1 MKKKIKNFLWINLGV
16 MGLALSFSF
25 FLSANGLVTGGIG
38 GLAINVLGII
48 ERISGKSLDYDHYNL
63 YNSLIILGVNVTLL
77 IISYFLIGKSFFFKT
92 LYCSIAY
99 PVFTFLFGKLYDI
112 VNFSELLPVGNIYD
126 ISGVGST
133 LIVILFS
140 SMLSG
145 VSIGLAIKH
154 GASTGGVDVIE
165 QINLKYFNI
174 PYSVTLFAVDGL
186 IVLVA
191 AILSKNVYPILYGI
205 IYIYLSGNLIDSVVF
220 GGFKSYNVSIITN
233 ETEKVRQG
241 ILEHIDRGLT
251 IVEAV
256 GGYTNENRQMIIC
269 VMSSAEVNKMRGII
283 KELDEHAF
291 MFVTRTSE
299 VSGVGFTKDR
309 DI

>member
-1 MKKKIKNFLWINLGV
+1 M
-16 MGLALSFSF
+16 
-25 FLSANGLVTGGIG
+25 
-38 GLAINVLGII
+38 
-48 ERISGKSLDYDHYNL
+48 
-63 YNSLIILGVNVTLL
+63 
-77 IISYFLIGKSFFFKT
+77 
-92 LYCSIAY
+92 
-99 PVFTFLFGKLYDI
+99 
-112 VNFSELLPVGNIYD
+112 
-126 ISGVGST
+126 
-133 LIVILFS
+133 
-140 SMLSG
+140 
-145 VSIGLAIKH
+145 
-154 GASTGGVDVIE
+154 
-165 QINLKYFNI
+165 
-174 PYSVTLFAVDGL
+174 
-186 IVLVA
+186 VA

-205 IYIYLSGNLIDSVVF
+205 IYIYLSGNLIDSVVS